1 MPTEANL
8 RFLVQSSSVGIKQLN
23 VFMFSCFDYKGIFA
37 PCGQCDHRA
46 TCSGNLLTHI
56 KSKHEGFRY
65 PCDQCDYKATQ
76 RANLKSHIQSQHE
89 GVKYPCSECDYK
101 AQRGVN

>member
-1 MPTEANL
+1 MTTLNSTAKQDQFICDQCHFKATKRNNL
-8 RFLVQSSSVGIKQLN
+8 TKHVQSKHKGIK
-23 VFMFSCFDYKGIFA
+23 Y

-65 PCDQCDYKATQ
+65 PCDQHRK
-76 RANLKSHIQSQHE
+76 LI
-89 GVKYPCSECDYK
+89 
-101 AQRGVN
+101 